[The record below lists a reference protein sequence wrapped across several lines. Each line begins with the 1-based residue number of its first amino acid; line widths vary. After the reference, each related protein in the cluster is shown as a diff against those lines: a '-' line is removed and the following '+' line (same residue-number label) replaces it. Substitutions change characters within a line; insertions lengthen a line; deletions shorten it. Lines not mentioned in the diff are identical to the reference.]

1 MKKKSGE
8 SVRGELQ
15 PPNAPRPLRVLV
27 AEDDRDGA
35 LTLMMVLR
43 EEGHETRAV
52 HSGRSVM
59 RAVTDFQPDVA
70 IIDIQLPELSGW
82 EVARQIRER
91 FGKRP
96 MLIGISGEYKKGV
109 DKILSELIGFDHYL
123 VKPYLIS
130 DVLRL
135 IASLRQQHPSNPA

>member
-1 MKKKSGE
+1 MKKGSE
-8 SVRGELQ
+8 SVRGGLQ
-15 PPNAPRPLRVLV
+15 PPNAPRALRVLV

-35 LTLMMVLR
+35 VTLMMVLR

-52 HSGRSVM
+52 HSGRGVM
-59 RAVTDFQPDVA
+59 RAVMEFKPDVA
-70 IIDIQLPELSGW
+70 IIDINLPELSGW

-91 FGKRP
+91 LGTRL

-109 DKILSELIGFDHYL
+109 DRILSDMIGFDHYL

-130 DVLRL
+130 DLLRL
-135 IASLRQQHPSNPA
+135 IAPLRQQRPTGPA